1 LLSPQLPPAITI
13 VYLNDI
19 TRIVIQVFGGIEF
32 PPQTYDSISP
42 GISGPDLRAAL
53 GLQSIESGAGE
64 YISASVAFTELELD
78 VDVVPQGLIF
88 SIITAETPAP
98 PPNVGYQIVL
108 FQAPFVPPVV
118 EITTPEG
125 PELIGFPGADPVEPL
140 PPAEELED
148 LLDSLDEYILPKLQG
163 FYGDGNRAFFL
174 PFDII
179 PLPAF
184 AYRLQRTDVTEV
196 MNIGTQI
203 IEALLSS
210 VAGEAVAGGYDPI
223 ALTMDLNGFSLTNL
237 AAISVAPEEIRR
249 KA

>member
-1 LLSPQLPPAITI
+1 LLSPQAAPANTI
-13 VYLNDI
+13 IYLNDT
-19 TRIVIQVFGGIEF
+19 TRIVIQVVGGTQF

-42 GISGPDLRAAL
+42 GISGPDLRAGI
-53 GLQSIESGAGE
+53 GLSSIESGAGE
-64 YISASVAFTELELD
+64 YINSVVAFSELELD
-78 VDVVPQGLIF
+78 RDTTPQGLILGALDGE
-88 SIITAETPAP
+88 ITP
-98 PPNVGYQIVL
+98 PPASVGYQIIL
-108 FQAPFVPPVV
+108 FQPAFVPPVV

-125 PELIGFPGADPVEPL
+125 IELIGFPGEEPVEPL